1 MWLPNILCKITVSSL
16 FIISDETQEKKEREM
31 MVNTAFVGPKNRDII
46 AGGPRKWYLNGEV
59 FLCYHMEGPPRQ
71 REWCIV
77 LDCSFLFLI

>member
-1 MWLPNILCKITVSSL
+1 
-16 FIISDETQEKKEREM
+16 M